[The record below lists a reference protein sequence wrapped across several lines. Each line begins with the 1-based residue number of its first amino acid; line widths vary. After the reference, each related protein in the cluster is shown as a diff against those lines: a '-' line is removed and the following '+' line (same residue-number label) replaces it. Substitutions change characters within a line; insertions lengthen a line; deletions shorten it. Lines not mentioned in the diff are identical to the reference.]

1 MVCQAG
7 YGQSVLDTRLDGS
20 EQGKAL
26 TEYLQEFEQSHPV
39 RFYFLNNWLDSLSLR
54 GELKGTPLRDALYDL
69 LLGTDVN
76 FIEVNPHAIVFVKDP
91 AQQLLRN
98 QLLSA
103 AATRS
108 QAKIEKILIGRRENN
123 RKQRVTLSG
132 TVTDAKTRSPLVGVN
147 VLATDLK
154 VGSATDS
161 QGRFEFKLPAGEH
174 VLTFNYV
181 SFEEKVLDLE
191 IFATGSIRIE
201 LEEVPTVLDE
211 VLIQDSRRDITTT
224 GLGQTQISMK
234 EVKRAPAM
242 LGEVDLVKQIQ
253 ILPGVT
259 SVGEAASG
267 YNVRGGSVDQNLIL
281 YDGMP
286 IFNSSHVFGFFSSF
300 NAEAIRD
307 VTFYRGGIPA
317 DYGGRIS
324 SVLDIRSKEGS
335 YEKWTGGAGIGIIAS
350 NFMIQGPIRKDKTS
364 VALSL
369 RTTYSDFLMNSI
381 RSNYLKLNNSSVSFY
396 DATAKVTHQ
405 FSERTKLTLSGYI
418 SHDKF
423 KVAGDSSY
431 SWDSKLASLRLDHE
445 FNKRLTG
452 SLSAGWGSYSYEVSD
467 DNELSGFTLNYRI
480 NYPSARVE
488 LHLAQGKQKL
498 SFGGQTMYY
507 DFNPGTLSPNGAA
520 SNRKFVRMDPQRS
533 LESALFI
540 TDQFDVFPRMHV
552 DAGLRLSAF
561 HALGPS
567 NINIYAPGVPRE
579 TINLI
584 DTVKYGSGQSVT
596 SFLNPEPRLA
606 IRYELSGES
615 SIKIGYNRIF
625 QYLHL
630 VTNTTAVT
638 PVDIWQPS
646 GPYFK
651 PQMADQVS
659 IGYFRNFK
667 QRAYEAFAEVYYK
680 KIDNVLDFKDG
691 YSLILN
697 PQVETALLQGKA
709 RAYGAE
715 FQVAKN
721 QGRLVG
727 SLSYAYS
734 RSLRTFQGLYPV
746 ETINNGKEYASNYD
760 QPHVVNLQWR
770 YNISRRFFFTGIF
783 TYRTGRPI
791 TLPLSAFTI
800 NYVTVSSFSDRNQYR
815 IPDYHRL
822 DLALVIEG
830 NHKRRRILDGTW
842 TFSIYNVYGRKN
854 PYSVFFKE
862 VRPGILRPYRLAI
875 IGSALPSITYSFK
888 I

>member
-1 MVCQAG
+1 
-7 YGQSVLDTRLDGS
+7 
-20 EQGKAL
+20 
-26 TEYLQEFEQSHPV
+26 
-39 RFYFLNNWLDSLSLR
+39 
-54 GELKGTPLRDALYDL
+54 
-69 LLGTDVN
+69 
-76 FIEVNPHAIVFVKDP
+76 
-91 AQQLLRN
+91 
-98 QLLSA
+98 
-103 AATRS
+103 
-108 QAKIEKILIGRRENN
+108 
-123 RKQRVTLSG
+123 
-132 TVTDAKTRSPLVGVN
+132 
-147 VLATDLK
+147 
-154 VGSATDS
+154 
-161 QGRFEFKLPAGEH
+161 

-300 NAEAIRD
+300 NAE
-307 VTFYRGGIPA
+307 
-317 DYGGRIS
+317 
-324 SVLDIRSKEGS
+324 
-335 YEKWTGGAGIGIIAS
+335 
-350 NFMIQGPIRKDKTS
+350 
-364 VALSL
+364 
-369 RTTYSDFLMNSI
+369 
-381 RSNYLKLNNSSVSFY
+381 
-396 DATAKVTHQ
+396 
-405 FSERTKLTLSGYI
+405 
-418 SHDKF
+418 
-423 KVAGDSSY
+423 
-431 SWDSKLASLRLDHE
+431 
-445 FNKRLTG
+445 
-452 SLSAGWGSYSYEVSD
+452 
-467 DNELSGFTLNYRI
+467 
-480 NYPSARVE
+480 
-488 LHLAQGKQKL
+488 
-498 SFGGQTMYY
+498 
-507 DFNPGTLSPNGAA
+507 A

-667 QRAYEAFAEVYYK
+667 QRAYEVFAEVYYK
-680 KIDNVLDFKDG
+680 KINRLKL
-691 YSLILN
+691 SLKRSILLK
-697 PQVETALLQGKA
+697 Q
-709 RAYGAE
+709 
-715 FQVAKN
+715 
-721 QGRLVG
+721 
-727 SLSYAYS
+727 
-734 RSLRTFQGLYPV
+734 
-746 ETINNGKEYASNYD
+746 
-760 QPHVVNLQWR
+760 
-770 YNISRRFFFTGIF
+770 
-783 TYRTGRPI
+783 
-791 TLPLSAFTI
+791 
-800 NYVTVSSFSDRNQYR
+800 
-815 IPDYHRL
+815 
-822 DLALVIEG
+822 
-830 NHKRRRILDGTW
+830 
-842 TFSIYNVYGRKN
+842 
-854 PYSVFFKE
+854 
-862 VRPGILRPYRLAI
+862 
-875 IGSALPSITYSFK
+875 
-888 I
+888 